1 MAIYLGER
9 PSDSSVRGIIAVNV
23 AVVAW
28 AVLSGEGLLLLLWPY
43 WIQSVVIGYYNVRRM
58 QKLQVF
64 KTDGVKINGSE
75 VDPTPSTRRQSWMF
89 FTVHYGFFHFGYLI
103 FLLAFSASG
112 MMDGTVPIT
121 NTDTGETTLMEVGRL
136 RPLDTLWFVA
146 AFVGFMV
153 SHGASHREHVEADLR
168 NIPNIGT
175 LMFLP
180 YLRVIPMHITI
191 ILGAVLGGGAA
202 GVLLFGGLKT
212 VADVAMHKV
221 EHRMLQGP
229 R

>member
-9 PSDSSVRGIIAVNV
+9 PRDSSARGIV
-23 AVVAW
+23 AMNAAIVGW
-28 AVLSGEGLLLLLWPY
+28 AVLSGEGLLLLMWPY

-64 KTDGVKINGSE
+64 LTDGVEFNGSP
-75 VDPTPSTRRQSWMF
+75 VQPTPGTRRQMWVF
-89 FTVHYGFFHFGYLI
+89 FTAHYGFFHLGYFV
-103 FLLAFSASG
+103 FLMAFSSSG

-121 NTDTGETTLMEVGRL
+121 NTETGAVMLMAVGRV
-136 RPLDTLWFVA
+136 RPLDSIWFVA

-168 NIPNIGT
+168 NAPNIGT

-180 YLRVIPMHITI
+180 YLRAIPMHITI
-191 ILGAVLGGGAA
+191 IIGAVLGGGMA
-202 GVLLFGGLKT
+202 GVLLFGALKT